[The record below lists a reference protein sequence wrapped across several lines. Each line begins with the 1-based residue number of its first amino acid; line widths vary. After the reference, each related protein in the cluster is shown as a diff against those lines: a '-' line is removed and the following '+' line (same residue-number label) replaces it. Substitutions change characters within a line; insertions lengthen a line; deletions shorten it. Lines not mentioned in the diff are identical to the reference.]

1 MSTANK
7 SSNRWLALMSATLA
21 FTFTFLSRFTWA
33 PLMSTVMEEFSINA
47 TQAGLYMSAFFAG
60 YCITQIPGGIMA
72 DKLQPK
78 YILII
83 ATLLGGICTALMAVI
98 GGYTMGLVVRIVNG
112 LCSGVIMSSCSKI
125 VTANFAPKERAT
137 GMGILLASPPIGI
150 LLANQIAPRLMH
162 AVGWR
167 GTFAYVSLFAVL
179 VIVCLFLFVKPI
191 PKAPAPA
198 GKAGLLEGLV
208 VYFKD
213 PQQIILALSGFM
225 FMFVNNGFS
234 TWGNKFAQSI
244 GLTATQGGMIVSAF
258 SIAGIIASCFSGKLA
273 SALGMSHK
281 KFMLIALALM
291 GVSCAVFG
299 LMNSYV
305 TLILIGVIFGA
316 FSYLP
321 STHYTTL
328 AAIRAGDQYSA
339 TAISI
344 ENLIFQSAS
353 LVQPIIV
360 GRIIDSTGNYNVV
373 WFFFAGICLCGVA
386 IGLTFRASKKNAK

>member
-1 MSTANK
+1 MSVEPK
-7 SSNRWLALMSATLA
+7 SNSRWLALLAATLA

-33 PLMSTVMEEFSINA
+33 PLMSTVMADFSITA

-78 YILII
+78 YILIVSTI
-83 ATLLGGICTALMAVI
+83 LGGVCTALMSVIPNYAAGLAVR
-98 GGYTMGLVVRIVNG
+98 VVNG

-125 VTANFAPKERAT
+125 VVANFAPKERAT

-150 LLANQIAPRLMH
+150 LLANQIAPRLMTV
-162 AVGWR
+162 VGWR

-179 VIVCLFLFVKPI
+179 VVLCLFFFVRPI

-198 GKAGLLEGLV
+198 GKAGLLEGV
-208 VYFKD
+208 KAFFQD

-234 TWGNKFAQSI
+234 TWGNKFAQSM
-244 GLTATQGGMIVSAF
+244 GLSGTQGGMIVSAF
-258 SIAGIIASCFSGKLA
+258 SIAGIVASCFSGKVAL
-273 SALGMSHK
+273 SLGMDHK
-281 KFMLIALALM
+281 KFLLITLGLM
-291 GVSCAVFG
+291 GVSSLVFG
-299 LMNSYV
+299 FMGSYM
-305 TLILIGVIFGA
+305 TLILVGILFGA
-316 FSYLP
+316 FAYFP

-328 AAIRAGDQYSA
+328 TSMRAGDQYSA

-344 ENLIFQSAS
+344 QNLIFQSAS
-353 LVQPIIV
+353 LVQPVIV
-360 GRIIDSTGNYNVV
+360 GGIIDSTDNYTIV
-373 WFFFAGICLCGVA
+373 WSFFGIVCFLGVA
-386 IGLTFRASKKNAK
+386 IGSAFRAARKAA

>member
-1 MSTANK
+1 
-7 SSNRWLALMSATLA
+7 
-21 FTFTFLSRFTWA
+21 
-33 PLMSTVMEEFSINA
+33 
-47 TQAGLYMSAFFAG
+47 
-60 YCITQIPGGIMA
+60 
-72 DKLQPK
+72 
-78 YILII
+78 
-83 ATLLGGICTALMAVI
+83 
-98 GGYTMGLVVRIVNG
+98 
-112 LCSGVIMSSCSKI
+112 
-125 VTANFAPKERAT
+125 
-137 GMGILLASPPIGI
+137 
-150 LLANQIAPRLMH
+150 MH

-198 GKAGLLEGLV
+198 GKAGLLEGLA

-281 KFMLIALALM
+281 KFMLIALGLM
-291 GVSCAVFG
+291 GASCAVFG

-305 TLILIGVIFGA
+305 TLILIGIIFGA

-386 IGLTFRASKKNAK
+386 IGLAFRASKKNAK

>member
-83 ATLLGGICTALMAVI
+83 ATLLGGICTALMALI

-167 GTFAYVSLFAVL
+167 GT
-179 VIVCLFLFVKPI
+179 
-191 PKAPAPA
+191 
-198 GKAGLLEGLV
+198 
-208 VYFKD
+208 
-213 PQQIILALSGFM
+213 
-225 FMFVNNGFS
+225 
-234 TWGNKFAQSI
+234 
-244 GLTATQGGMIVSAF
+244 
-258 SIAGIIASCFSGKLA
+258 
-273 SALGMSHK
+273 
-281 KFMLIALALM
+281 
-291 GVSCAVFG
+291 
-299 LMNSYV
+299 
-305 TLILIGVIFGA
+305 
-316 FSYLP
+316 LP
-321 STHYTTL
+321 M
-328 AAIRAGDQYSA
+328 
-339 TAISI
+339 
-344 ENLIFQSAS
+344 
-353 LVQPIIV
+353 
-360 GRIIDSTGNYNVV
+360 
-373 WFFFAGICLCGVA
+373 
-386 IGLTFRASKKNAK
+386 